1 MRNRRVWIIA
11 VCLLGAL
18 FGGVTSI
25 AIAAEGD
32 VTPPVTSDDYD
43 GLWHN
48 SSVTVTLSATDD
60 ISGVGTTFY
69 SLDQGS
75 TWLSGS
81 SFVVEATPDHLN
93 DGEHPVS
100 YYSVDA
106 AGNAEMAKVCVVKI
120 DTLPPVTKSTADS
133 LWHKRPVTVDLTA
146 TDAGSGVSFTEYS
159 LDGQAWTSGDQV
171 VVNGDGPHRLL
182 YRSADLLGHLE
193 TPDRRATVCIDTVGP
208 WARAPWVIR
217 AQRGKTAELKF
228 RVNDALSPKAKVT
241 IKIVNAAGRVV
252 KKIGPSLRT
261 TNWWLRARF
270 TCKLGKGTYRFSVYA
285 RDLAGNPQRHV
296 GTNKLVVK

>member
-1 MRNRRVWIIA
+1 MRSRRVWIIA
-11 VCLLGAL
+11 VCLLVGL

-25 AIAAEGD
+25 AIAAADDE
-32 VTPPVTSDDYD
+32 TPPVTSDDYN
-43 GLWHN
+43 GLWHD
-48 SSVTVTLSATDD
+48 SPVTVTLTASDD
-60 ISGVGTTFY
+60 ISGVATTFY
-69 SLDQGS
+69 SFDQGS
-75 TWLSGS
+75 TWLTGS

-93 DGEHPVS
+93 DGEHSVS

-106 AGNAEMAKVCVVKI
+106 VGNTEAPKVCVVKI
-120 DTLPPVTKSTADS
+120 DTLAPVTKSTADS

-146 TDAGSGVSFTEYS
+146 TDAGSGVDFTEYS
-159 LDGQAWTSGDQV
+159 LDGQAWTSGNQV
-171 VVNGDGPHRLL
+171 VVSGDGPHRLL

-241 IKIVNAAGRVV
+241 IKIVNAAGKVV

-270 TCKLGKGTYRFSVYA
+270 TCKLRKGTYRFSVYA
-285 RDLAGNPQRHV
+285 RDLAGNKQRHV
-296 GTNKLVVK
+296 GTNRLVVR